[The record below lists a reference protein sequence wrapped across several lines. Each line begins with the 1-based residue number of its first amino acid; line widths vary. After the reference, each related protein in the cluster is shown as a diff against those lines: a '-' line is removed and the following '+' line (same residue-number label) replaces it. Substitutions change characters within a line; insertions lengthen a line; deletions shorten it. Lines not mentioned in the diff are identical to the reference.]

1 MDLFSLGLILVEIM
15 DPAFRPV
22 YADEEDARARL
33 SGRAKPLLPE
43 SALTELRDSVRV
55 PVSAL
60 LEESAAKRWSAA
72 KVIKAPVFS
81 IGMHT
86 QLQDIKTG
94 QAEVLEAIA
103 EVRAY
108 CCWDTTK
115 CMSSLLFFPG
125 LLVDPLP
132 PAPAAAP
139 QVKRLTLAT
148 QRIVVES
155 GSTPVPRVAILV
167 PADLSESASSL
178 AESLAR
184 LNKRLGLEN
193 FFDLYLICEGCE
205 FYPSVPCTK
214 RHAKRIS
221 LPGKVL
227 RDIAP
232 VLKLGSMLYKVMRFE
247 QFHLFLT
254 LF

>member
-103 EVRAY
+103 EVRAF
-108 CCWDTTK
+108 CCCETTK
-115 CMSSLLFFPG
+115 CISSLLFFPG
-125 LLVDPLP
+125 LLADPLP
-132 PAPAAAP
+132 PAPATAP

-167 PADLSESASSL
+167 PADLSESSSSL
-178 AESLAR
+178 SESLAR
-184 LNKRLGLEN
+184 LNTRLGLEN

-247 QFHLFLT
+247 QFLT